1 MNGAARRS
9 AAACPTGSDPHGFVE
24 PPDFPCI
31 DPDPSLTLGAALQVI
46 DRDGLAAEL
55 ETAGIRSTEPIVE
68 RRFGNAQSSGSFVA
82 VQ

>member
-9 AAACPTGSDPHGFVE
+9 AAACPTGSHPHGFVE

-31 DPDPSLTLGAALQVI
+31 DPDPPLTLGAALQVI
-46 DRDGLAAEL
+46 DRDRLAAEL

-68 RRFGNAQSSGSFVA
+68 RRLGNAQSSGSFVA